1 MDSVFFLLDLM
12 DGIKKSLIKN
22 HGQFTMTQVQD
33 HVMQLIAGRDKYDKT
48 NLMWSTIYLMNSLS
62 ILQKTKLQKYFTTGM
77 EGPIL
82 WMYIISENQSASS
95 RALRQV
101 DKDLEAMKLSSFP
114 GENVKLCTSNI
125 DDKCH

>member
-1 MDSVFFLLDLM
+1 
-12 DGIKKSLIKN
+12 
-22 HGQFTMTQVQD
+22 
-33 HVMQLIAGRDKYDKT
+33 
-48 NLMWSTIYLMNSLS
+48 MWSTIYLMNSLS
-62 ILQKTKLQKYFTTGM
+62 ILQKTRLQKYFTTGM